1 MTQQEFDDLRFCA
14 GMIAEY
20 GGNWYEVVSCSFPER
35 LFGLGDDTTTE
46 TTDLL
51 WVRCENVTQ
60 LKYSTIIG
68 NIHDNL
74 ELLKTE

>member
-1 MTQQEFDDLRFCA
+1 MTQQEFDVLRFCA

-20 GGNWYEVVSCSFPER
+20 GGNWYKVISCSFPER

-46 TTDLL
+46 TADLL

-60 LKYSTIIG
+60 VKYS
-68 NIHDNL
+68 
-74 ELLKTE
+74 

>member
-20 GGNWYEVVSCSFPER
+20 GGNWYKVISCSFPER
-35 LFGLGDDTTTE
+35 LFGLGNDTTKE

-51 WVRCENVTQ
+51 WVRCENVMQ
-60 LKYSTIIG
+60 VKSVKS
-68 NIHDNL
+68 NN
-74 ELLKTE
+74 K